1 MRAAARRIDGR
12 VLRTPLRESAWL
24 STIAGGAVR
33 LKLET
38 LQPTFSYKI
47 RGAFNAILRLI
58 EEHPDQRQPLV
69 TASAGN
75 HGRALARAARFG
87 RFPLIVYASA
97 GAPKVKL
104 DAMREEGADLRL
116 CRDYDDAELTAKQLG
131 ASGEAV
137 FISPYAHPDVIAGA
151 GTVGLEIVDEWPE
164 VDTIV
169 VAVGGG
175 GLISGIAIAARE
187 AKPRV
192 SIVGVEAEASSP
204 FTAGLAAG
212 QIVEID
218 VRPTLADGLA
228 GNLDPDTPTF
238 AIVRSSVDRVVQVSE
253 ANLRSAIAGVAGH
266 EHLIAEGAGAA
277 GIAAL
282 LAGGLDL
289 RGQNVAV
296 VLSGGNID
304 PGVLRDAIGWSATA

>member
-1 MRAAARRIDGR
+1 VRAAARRIEGR
-12 VLRTPLRESAWL
+12 VLRTPLRESSWL
-24 STIAGGAVR
+24 STIAGGTVR

-47 RGAFNAILRLI
+47 RGAFNTILRLI

-75 HGRALARAARFG
+75 HGSALARAARFG
-87 RFPLIVYASA
+87 RFPLVVYASA
-97 GAPKVKL
+97 AAPKVKL
-104 DAMREEGADLRL
+104 DGMREEGADVRL
-116 CRDYDDAELTAKQLG
+116 CRDYDEAELTAKQHG
-131 ASGEAV
+131 TSGDAV

-151 GTVGLEIVDEWPE
+151 GTAGLEIVDDWPE

-175 GLISGIAIAARE
+175 GLIGGIALAARE

-192 SIVGVEAEASSP
+192 SVVGVEAEASSP

-212 QIVEID
+212 RIVEID

-238 AIVRSSVDRVVQVSE
+238 AIVRSSVDRIVQVSE
-253 ANLRSAIAGVAGH
+253 ANLRSAVAGVVRH

-296 VLSGGNID
+296 VLSGANID
-304 PGVLRDAIGWSATA
+304 PGVLRDAIGWSATG